1 MLNRSRHIKTPSFTY
16 YSKGVWVPPREN
28 EINNG
33 TEANSRIDA
42 AHRQVDN
49 DENVNGRRG
58 TFKTQKR
65 LCPDTGDSMT
75 ANRNNESPMRER
87 LKVPEPTKVV

>member
-1 MLNRSRHIKTPSFTY
+1 MKTPSFTY

-33 TEANSRIDA
+33 REPNKRIDA

-65 LCPDTGDSMT
+65 LCPDTRDPTS
-75 ANRNNESPMRER
+75 NRDNESPMRDKF
-87 LKVPEPTKVV
+87 KVCFLIEIKAHAGFYS